1 MVRLGCTEGY
11 KIAKTKVFLRRRF
24 CRRPICLLQPEGYKM
39 KKVLLAT
46 SALAL
51 SAGFA
56 SADVSMSGSGGAGV
70 FGTAD
75 NDLSVYSGV
84 DLNFALSGASDNG
97 MTFSASLDMGGGKT
111 LDAGDFELDTQ
122 DMGTDD
128 NASVTIGVAG
138 VSIVLSQ
145 DGVDDLYDDD
155 KQGDIGISGAMG
167 DLTYGIVTGL
177 EDGDPTSLS
186 VGYSA
191 GAISGS
197 VASSDDG
204 DASNVEISYAM
215 GDITITADAD
225 SARDGTDTSSVKVAY
240 AMSNGMSV
248 SLKAEEGTNT
258 VAASYAS
265 GALSVAM
272 EADDADDSSWEA
284 TMAYDL
290 GGGATF
296 NLGTN
301 SAETTYAGVGFS
313 F

>member
-1 MVRLGCTEGY
+1 
-11 KIAKTKVFLRRRF
+11 
-24 CRRPICLLQPEGYKM
+24 M

-46 SALAL
+46 SALTL

-70 FGTAD
+70 FGASGA
-75 NDLSVYSGV
+75 DLSVYSGV
-84 DLNFALSGASDNG
+84 DLGFSLSGASDNG
-97 MTFSASLDMGGGKT
+97 MTFSASLDMGGGQT

-122 DMGTDD
+122 DMGVDD
-128 NASVTIGVAG
+128 NVAVTIGVSG
-138 VSIVLSQ
+138 LTIVLSQ

-155 KQGDIGISGAMG
+155 KAGDIGISGAMG
-167 DLTYGIVTGL
+167 DLTYSVVTGL
-177 EDGDPTSLS
+177 EDADPTSLS

-197 VASSDDG
+197 VATSDDG
-204 DASNVEISYAM
+204 DASNVSISYAM
-215 GDITITADAD
+215 GDITI
-225 SARDGTDTSSVKVAY
+225 SAESDTDRAGADTSSVTVSY
-240 AMSNGMSV
+240 AMSDGMTV
-248 SLKAEEGTNT
+248 SLENSEDVNE
-258 VAASYAS
+258 
-265 GALSVAM
+265 LSVAYSAGAISVGVS
-272 EADDADDSSWEA
+272 ADDADTESWEA

-301 SAETTYAGVGFS
+301 QDETTFAGVGFS